1 MLHGIFL
8 QNVGSDLFAA
18 FFLLAMSIIVAAVII
33 RIRAGRARQEPV
45 AAQPVVNMES
55 VDDMIRQL
63 MPSIQNKILENI
75 AGRIKTAEDE
85 MNQKLDARLNTSMA
99 NVTDESRQMVKK
111 MVAEAGESVRD
122 DAISFLNRNSVK
134 REEFERL
141 AERVESELGADEIA
155 ERIGLLA
162 ELFTS
167 SQIKIL
173 NWQCRLVKLL
183 RGGLAPDAE
192 EDTMMAEG
200 IPKNMYAKFL
210 NGLIGA
216 GVVSKRQ
223 ISAFYLE
230 SEFEWIYS
238 YVENPD
244 FLRSRLAN
252 QERHKNLEKDYHE
265 YVKNN
270 PHLVEEGLRV
280 QESQY
285 RLDTGPIDLMCRD
298 SNDRPVGVELKYP
311 ASTKAVLRQIG
322 GYRAEFIK
330 KTGVGNSRFI
340 VVSPSIPKSVEDLLR
355 EHGVEMREIP
365 FDHAGKEEKPPAP
378 AMSETVQAGKNQSGA
393 MGVLPKPDRRYVL
406 NSSGEPSKEERDS
419 KSAV

>member
-18 FFLLAMSIIVAAVII
+18 FFLLAISIIVAAVII

-75 AGRIKTAEDE
+75 AGRIKIAEE
-85 MNQKLDARLNTSMA
+85 EINQKLDARLNTSMA

-111 MVAEAGESVRD
+111 MVAEAGESVRN

-192 EDTMMAEG
+192 EDT
-200 IPKNMYAKFL
+200 
-210 NGLIGA
+210 
-216 GVVSKRQ
+216 
-223 ISAFYLE
+223 
-230 SEFEWIYS
+230 
-238 YVENPD
+238 
-244 FLRSRLAN
+244 
-252 QERHKNLEKDYHE
+252 
-265 YVKNN
+265 
-270 PHLVEEGLRV
+270 
-280 QESQY
+280 
-285 RLDTGPIDLMCRD
+285 
-298 SNDRPVGVELKYP
+298 
-311 ASTKAVLRQIG
+311 
-322 GYRAEFIK
+322 
-330 KTGVGNSRFI
+330 
-340 VVSPSIPKSVEDLLR
+340 
-355 EHGVEMREIP
+355 
-365 FDHAGKEEKPPAP
+365 
-378 AMSETVQAGKNQSGA
+378 
-393 MGVLPKPDRRYVL
+393 
-406 NSSGEPSKEERDS
+406 
-419 KSAV
+419 